1 MILFPEVQEKAHA
14 EIDSVVGKDRLPTF
28 DDRDAL
34 PYIEAIICETLRWNP
49 PIPLGWPSSRAVLSP
64 PPHMSRTGIPH
75 ATTADDVYE
84 SFHIPKGTI
93 NIYFTVFS
101 KGF

>member
-1 MILFPEVQEKAHA
+1 MILFPEVQEKAQA

-49 PIPLGWPSSRAVLSP
+49 PVPLG
-64 PPHMSRTGIPH
+64 
-75 ATTADDVYE
+75 
-84 SFHIPKGTI
+84 
-93 NIYFTVFS
+93 
-101 KGF
+101 